1 LAARYSARESSRPG
15 VGIFTV
21 PAHRRL
27 SCIPRPRTT
36 PLPISARSKHALIEN
51 QRKRLFGEMTEL
63 RKARGPSARTTH
75 TAQVLL
81 TRHWIKANWATREQL
96 IKAAHWLVHLE
107 AINVR

>member
-1 LAARYSARESSRPG
+1 
-15 VGIFTV
+15 
-21 PAHRRL
+21 
-27 SCIPRPRTT
+27 
-36 PLPISARSKHALIEN
+36 LIEN
-51 QRKRLFGEMTEL
+51 QRKRLFDEMTEL